1 MKKLMGVLLI
11 GTMIMGLG
19 GCAGT
24 SGGSDGSTASLGD
37 ITVVS
42 REDGSGTRS
51 AFTELFGIEEDGKD
65 LTTEDAEV
73 VNKTDVMLQS
83 VAGNPSAI
91 GYVSLGSL
99 SDQVKAVSIEGVEP
113 SAENILND
121 SYQIARPFYL
131 AYKEDVSEL
140 AKDFMAFILAQEGQ
154 EVISE
159 DYVPVV
165 SDAAPYAGSQ
175 PAGKIVVAGSSSVS
189 PVMEKLKEA
198 YLAVNPNA
206 EIEVQMSDSSA
217 GIRAAEEGTC
227 DIGML
232 SRELKD
238 SEKAN
243 VQSTVIAMD
252 GIAVIVNQD
261 NPISNLSKDQ
271 VGSIYK
277 GETLTWEE
285 IEG

>member
-11 GTMIMGLG
+11 GAMIMGLG
-19 GCAGT
+19 GCAST

-261 NPISNLSKDQ
+261 NPISSLSKDQ